1 VNTSYSTLVAQLGE
15 VIKVIVK
22 IQNMFIKNT
31 TPYVGHLKLK
41 FEKYPNY
48 TGGGSGVLN
57 KIHLN
62 LGFTKLVSRM
72 VPYRNEDGWV
82 VNSECTKLI
91 TKYTGG
97 KIGTYT
103 SRDGEHKLPNSFMS
117 NDGTYIGD
125 IETAWW
131 YYNNNLYVCKENPN
145 GVAIKLKSY
154 NPKITL
160 VNYIEDNY
168 ENFITEQIENDNIE
182 GYYGYTHRG
191 GALIKIGDRVFDNYY
206 LPVRSDYTQKEWDG
220 YYEEFKK
227 SLKKADELNK
237 DWITVD
243 GIASVIPFN
252 RRGKKVIKNWKDAL
266 EAAINLSKYLG

>member
-1 VNTSYSTLVAQLGE
+1 
-15 VIKVIVK
+15 
-22 IQNMFIKNT
+22 MFIKNT

-41 FEKYPNY
+41 FEKHPHY
-48 TGGGSGVLN
+48 TGGGNGILN
-57 KIHLN
+57 KVHLN

-72 VPYRNEDGWV
+72 IPYRNEDGWV

-97 KIGTYT
+97 KIGTHT
-103 SRDGEHKLPNSFMS
+103 FHDGEHKLPNSFMA
-117 NDGTYIGD
+117 NDGTYIGN
-125 IETAWW
+125 IETGWW
-131 YYNNNLYVCKENPN
+131 YYNNNLYVCKEYPN

-160 VNYIEDNY
+160 VNYIEDKY
-168 ENFITEQIENDNIE
+168 ENFVTEQIENDNIE

-191 GALIKIGDRVFDNYY
+191 GALFKIGDRVFDNYY
-206 LPVRSDYTQKEWDG
+206 LPTKSDYTQKEWDD

-252 RRGKKVIKNWKDAL
+252 KRGKKVIENWRDML
-266 EAAINLSKYLG
+266 EAAINLSKYLS